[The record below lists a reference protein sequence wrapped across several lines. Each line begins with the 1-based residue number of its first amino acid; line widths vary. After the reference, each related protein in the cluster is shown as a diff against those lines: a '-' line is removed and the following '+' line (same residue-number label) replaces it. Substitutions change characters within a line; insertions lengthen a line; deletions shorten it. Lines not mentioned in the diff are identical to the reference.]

1 MGGTNPRE
9 KMYSDEEILS
19 ALYETL
25 GITQDNLNTLLTMDH
40 PPHDYLDK
48 IYEENKIVSDLKSL
62 IRDHEARVAAH
73 NLISLF

>member
-9 KMYSDEEILS
+9 KMYSEEEILA

-25 GITQDNLNTLLTMDH
+25 GIAQDDLNTLLTMDH

-62 IRDHEARVAAH
+62 IRDHEARIS
-73 NLISLF
+73 LISLF